1 MNDDGPPM
9 AQLPQGRVPRGR
21 RVPLDTGRV
30 AFARI
35 AGNAT
40 DQPPVLLLHGLGAT
54 AALNWVGS
62 FEPLIGRTKVLALD
76 HHGHGRGPRVG
87 NRFSLAACADD
98 AAALLRA
105 AEAGPA
111 IVAGYSMGGPI
122 AQLLALRHPELV
134 RGLIFCATARDFRGR
149 PSERLRFGALAAAAG
164 AATVGPRTLTPPLVP
179 LLPGRLRGVSW
190 SLAEMRRHEP
200 AAVVAAGA
208 ALGRYTS
215 RDWIGTLDVPS
226 AVVVHQRDRLVPTH
240 RQRKLAAALPDA
252 EVFEVDTDH
261 MGVAREPHVFV
272 PALLRAHDSVVERL
286 AVTDR
291 SSDRQPSDRAPQV
304 EVA

>member
-1 MNDDGPPM
+1 MDANDHDLVR
-9 AQLPQGRVPRGR
+9 LPQGRIPRGR

-30 AFARI
+30 AFARV
-35 AGNAT
+35 AGRAT

-54 AALNWVGS
+54 AAVNWAGC
-62 FEPLIGRTKVLALD
+62 FGPLLDRTQVLALD

-87 NRFSLAACADD
+87 NRFTLAGCADD

-105 AEAGPA
+105 TGAGPA

-122 AQLLALRHPELV
+122 AQLLALRHPDLV
-134 RGLIFCATARDFRGR
+134 AGLIFCATARDFRGR
-149 PSERLRFGALAAAAG
+149 PSDRVRFAALTAAAG
-164 AATVGPRTLTPPLVP
+164 AATVGPRRLTPAMPV
-179 LLPGRLRGVSW
+179 LPGRLRGVSW
-190 SLAEMRRHEP
+190 SLAEVRRHEP
-200 AAVVAAGA
+200 AAIVAAGA

-215 RDWIGTLDVPS
+215 RDWIGSLEVPA

-252 EVFEVDTDH
+252 EVFEIDTDH
-261 MGVAREPHVFV
+261 MGVAREPYLFV
-272 PALLRAHDSVVERL
+272 PALLRAHHSVLRRI
-286 AVTDR
+286 AHPDQKAR
-291 SSDRQPSDRAPQV
+291 PRRAAGAV